1 MCRSKVINFGRASTK
16 TALVVAFAVM
26 GGTPSA
32 ARATLDV
39 LVRHVG
45 LPTIGERHVVRGGG
59 WTPVIVDIG
68 LQEGDEANFDGYLK
82 ITQLDN
88 DGDVCYDTVEVH
100 LLGGLTPPDS
110 RRYYLYT
117 LPNPVRAQET
127 YAVEVYDTE
136 GEIVEVLSDGELTTR
151 ATVKQPPV
159 AISDD
164 HLFILSI
171 GSGAIGRISD
181 LAGPEQHE
189 MLARPVHVGHMNASD
204 LPNLWIGLEAID
216 CIIWDNADPNALSL
230 EQMEALIEWIR
241 QGGTLL
247 IAGARTSGLIAQ
259 SAELSAVLP
268 VTLGDTFSTNQFAEL
283 RNKLLG
289 VRKRETGPYPRK
301 LEAVRVQVKQG
312 ARIIHRE
319 EVEPEEDVFLDVIT
333 RHRVGRGQV
342 VFSAVA
348 LSDLFSAGQGS
359 PALFFRRVL
368 FLREPEPGELEAMP
382 DSIYNYVMSVVA
394 FSTSGSLYLV
404 IAVLF
409 SIAYVGLATFGAW
422 GFLSAKRWKHHNWS
436 AFALIAVAASL
447 LSIGAVRSV
456 QGVKDKLHQLTIVD
470 LKAGE
475 TYGYATALF
484 GVKTTSDIRLDFWLP
499 SDHLGETEP
508 GESNCVLRP
517 MPDSIAPEQVGL
529 PYPDPVEYKL
539 VPGNA
544 EIHNL
549 RVRGTLKLLE
559 GRWEG
564 LQPGTIRGFAD
575 VRSYGRLDW
584 RFTKD
589 SYISNELG
597 VDLHNCWIVHAVVDS
612 YAQDGLHIMGDR
624 GKDAIY
630 AYPIGEVP
638 AGGVKRFLRDLC
650 YQPVAGDETIEDIM
664 QRCKLGNI
672 QSQNWSRPFRG
683 LLRGVV
689 GEQEEAALM
698 LLSTMGEYNCMAN
711 KSQMDLYPGEKTFSR
726 DRLRQLD
733 LHEQLQRDCVYFI
746 GFADDSGP
754 VRLQYRRHG
763 RSDYRTLNPEEDQSK
778 TMYRVRIPLKVQ
790 TRDEARRLRQ
800 AEEGTESESIA
811 KDQET
816 DEVP

>member
-1 MCRSKVINFGRASTK
+1 
-16 TALVVAFAVM
+16 
-26 GGTPSA
+26 
-32 ARATLDV
+32 
-39 LVRHVG
+39 
-45 LPTIGERHVVRGGG
+45 
-59 WTPVIVDIG
+59 
-68 LQEGDEANFDGYLK
+68 
-82 ITQLDN
+82 
-88 DGDVCYDTVEVH
+88 
-100 LLGGLTPPDS
+100 
-110 RRYYLYT
+110 
-117 LPNPVRAQET
+117 
-127 YAVEVYDTE
+127 
-136 GEIVEVLSDGELTTR
+136 
-151 ATVKQPPV
+151 
-159 AISDD
+159 
-164 HLFILSI
+164 
-171 GSGAIGRISD
+171 
-181 LAGPEQHE
+181 
-189 MLARPVHVGHMNASD
+189 
-204 LPNLWIGLEAID
+204 
-216 CIIWDNADPNALSL
+216 
-230 EQMEALIEWIR
+230 
-241 QGGTLL
+241 
-247 IAGARTSGLIAQ
+247 
-259 SAELSAVLP
+259 
-268 VTLGDTFSTNQFAEL
+268 
-283 RNKLLG
+283 
-289 VRKRETGPYPRK
+289 
-301 LEAVRVQVKQG
+301 
-312 ARIIHRE
+312 
-319 EVEPEEDVFLDVIT
+319 
-333 RHRVGRGQV
+333 
-342 VFSAVA
+342 
-348 LSDLFSAGQGS
+348 
-359 PALFFRRVL
+359 
-368 FLREPEPGELEAMP
+368 
-382 DSIYNYVMSVVA
+382 
-394 FSTSGSLYLV
+394 
-404 IAVLF
+404 
-409 SIAYVGLATFGAW
+409 
-422 GFLSAKRWKHHNWS
+422 KRWKHHNWS

-508 GESNCVLRP
+508 GETNCCLRP
-517 MPDSIAPEQVGL
+517 MPDSLAPEQVGV
-529 PYPDPVEYKL
+529 PYPNPVEYKL

-589 SYISNELG
+589 SYITNDLG
-597 VDLHNCWIVHAVVDS
+597 VDLHNCWIIHAVVDS

-630 AYPIGEVP
+630 AYSIDDMP

-650 YQPVAGDETIEDIM
+650 YQPVDDETIEDIM

-672 QSQNWSRPFRG
+672 QSQDWSKDFRG

-689 GEQEEAALM
+689 GEQEEKALM

-711 KSQMDLYPGEKTFSR
+711 KSKMDLYPGEKTFSR

-746 GFADDSGP
+746 GFADDPGP

-800 AEEGTESESIA
+800 AEEGTESESSA
-811 KDQET
+811 EDQET
-816 DEVP
+816 DEAP